1 MQASSL
7 IAEGLDDRCVVRR
20 GRGVERGTLERA

>member
-1 MQASSL
+1 VQASSL